1 MSKTTLVVEATNVT
15 KTYMLGKV
23 PVEALRGVNLKV
35 ESGDFLAILGPSGS
49 GKSTML
55 NLVGA
60 LDKPTSGTLLIDG
73 VDISK
78 LNDNQLAELRLKI
91 GFVFQFFN
99 LIPRLTAK
107 DNVELS
113 MSIANM
119 GKAER
124 KKHAIELLETV
135 GLKDR
140 VNHKPAELSG
150 GQQQRVAIARALA
163 NNPKFLLLDEPTND
177 LDIPTLETLEESL
190 LDFPGAVVLITH
202 DRCMLDRIC
211 NTLLALG
218 NPEQNELFSDYHQWE
233 ASLKKLAPPV
243 KAKEEKPTRAPSKA
257 KLSYAE
263 KKEYEQMEEKI
274 LKLEE
279 EVRQLNLK
287 LESPEIAQNPQELQ
301 IVCSQIGLLETR
313 IEQHYL
319 RWEEL
324 EKKLSNP

>member
-1 MSKTTLVVEATNVT
+1 MSKTIPVVEAINVT

-35 ESGDFLAILGPSGS
+35 ESGDFVSILGPSGS

-55 NLVGA
+55 NLIGA

-73 VDISK
+73 IDIGK
-78 LNDNQLAELRLKI
+78 LNDNQLSELRLKI

-119 GKAER
+119 NKADR
-124 KKHAIELLETV
+124 KKRAIELLETV

-163 NNPKFLLLDEPTND
+163 NNPKFLLLDEPTGNVD
-177 LDIPTLETLEESL
+177 SKTASE
-190 LDFPGAVVLITH
+190 VLILIKKLNIEKNVSIIMVTH
-202 DRCMLDRIC
+202 DQH
-211 NTLLALG
+211 LAR
-218 NPEQNELFSDYHQWE
+218 E
-233 ASLKKLAPPV
+233 ASRTV
-243 KAKEEKPTRAPSKA
+243 QMFDGEITSEVVSKE
-257 KLSYAE
+257 
-263 KKEYEQMEEKI
+263 
-274 LKLEE
+274 
-279 EVRQLNLK
+279 
-287 LESPEIAQNPQELQ
+287 
-301 IVCSQIGLLETR
+301 
-313 IEQHYL
+313 
-319 RWEEL
+319 
-324 EKKLSNP
+324 